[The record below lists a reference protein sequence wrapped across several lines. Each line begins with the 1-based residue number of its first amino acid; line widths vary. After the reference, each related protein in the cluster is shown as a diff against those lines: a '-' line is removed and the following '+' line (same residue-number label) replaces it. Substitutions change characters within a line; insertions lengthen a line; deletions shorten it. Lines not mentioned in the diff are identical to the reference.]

1 MLTPDEV
8 ADIKAALALAQ
19 TDIAG
24 WTHST
29 FLKMADRATHT
40 VFSTV
45 AHVLRIE
52 GIALSGDLQDVTTHL
67 SGGWRELG
75 SVLKSGGKLAFR
87 VHFTESSSTLN
98 MATGLGAAALEQTK
112 ERFHIDYVDGTSLE
126 FWAFVDLAL
135 DAPVNGRLIG
145 KVVLNITGEVVVL

>member
-19 TDIAG
+19 TDITG
-24 WTHST
+24 LTHST
-29 FLKMADRATHT
+29 FLKMADRPTHSA
-40 VFSTV
+40 FMIV
-45 AHVLRIE
+45 AHVLKIE

-67 SGGWRELG
+67 SGGWHELG

-87 VHFTESSSTLN
+87 VHFLESSITLS
-98 MATGLGAAALEQTK
+98 MQWGLGAAALEQTK
-112 ERFHIDYVDGTSLE
+112 ERFHIDYAGGPSLE

-145 KVVLNITGEVVVL
+145 KIVLNITGEVVLI